1 MVRLEE
7 LAQWGQQLMDRL
19 GWHEGD
25 SKRVTW
31 TPTPRLLRYYTTLGI
46 LDRAAHFQGRTAFY
60 TGKHLLQVLAIKH
73 LQLAGNRLEDIQQLL
88 FGKSEDKLAQM
99 LGLTLPLPK
108 PEVPSQTAAP
118 LARRP
123 DFWEEMPERAL
134 PTPTLPKAP
143 RRQLLSLEPLNGMQ
157 LLIDCDRLP
166 EGFPLEEF
174 LQKVSSAIQD
184 LTTQENEGGSQP

>member
-31 TPTPRLLRYYTTLGI
+31 TPTPRLLRYYTTLGL

-73 LQLAGNRLEDIQQLL
+73 LQLAGSKLEDIQRLL
-88 FGKSEDKLAQM
+88 LGKSEQSLAEM
-99 LGLTLPLPK
+99 LGLSLPLPD
-108 PEVPSQTAAP
+108 PQVPSQEVAP
-118 LARRP
+118 LKRRS
-123 DFWEEMPERAL
+123 DFWEELPERAL
-134 PTPTLPKAP
+134 PAPTLPVAP
-143 RRQLLSLEPLNGMQ
+143 RRHLQSLEPLSGLQ
-157 LLIDCDRLP
+157 VLIDSDRLP
-166 EGFPLEEF
+166 DGFKLEEF
-174 LQKVSSAIQD
+174 LQKMSD
-184 LTTQENEGGSQP
+184 LVREMNEGGSKP

>member
-1 MVRLEE
+1 MEVTMVRLEE

-31 TPTPRLLRYYTTLGI
+31 TPTPRLLRYYTTLGL

-73 LQLAGNRLEDIQQLL
+73 LQLAGSKLDDIQRLL
-88 FGKSEDKLAQM
+88 LGKSEQSLADM
-99 LGLTLPLPK
+99 LGLSLPLPD
-108 PEVPSQTAAP
+108 PQVPSQEVAP
-118 LARRP
+118 LKRRS
-123 DFWEEMPERAL
+123 DFWEELPERAL
-134 PTPTLPKAP
+134 PSPTLPVAP
-143 RRQLLSLEPLNGMQ
+143 RRHLQSLEPLAGLQ
-157 LLIDCDRLP
+157 LLIDSDRLP

-174 LQKVSSAIQD
+174 LQKMSD
-184 LTTQENEGGSQP
+184 LVREMNEGGSKP

>member
-31 TPTPRLLRYYTTLGI
+31 TPTPRLLRYYTTLGL

-73 LQLAGNRLEDIQQLL
+73 LQLAGSKLEDIQRMLL
-88 FGKSEDKLAQM
+88 GKSEESLADM
-99 LGLTLPLPK
+99 LGVALPLPD
-108 PEVPSQTAAP
+108 PQVPSQETAP
-118 LARRP
+118 LKRRS
-123 DFWEEMPERAL
+123 DFWEELPERAL
-134 PTPTLPKAP
+134 PVPTLPVAP
-143 RRQLLSLEPLNGMQ
+143 RRQLQSLEPLAGLQ
-157 LLIDCDRLP
+157 LLIESDRLP

-174 LQKVSSAIQD
+174 LQKMSD
-184 LTTQENEGGSQP
+184 LVRDMNEGGSKP

>member
-31 TPTPRLLRYYTTLGI
+31 TPTPRLLRYYTTLGL

-73 LQLAGNRLEDIQQLL
+73 LQLAGSKLEDIQRMLL
-88 FGKSEDKLAQM
+88 GKSEESLAEM
-99 LGLTLPLPK
+99 LGVALPLPD
-108 PEVPSQTAAP
+108 PQVPSQEMVP
-118 LARRP
+118 LKRRQ
-123 DFWEEMPERAL
+123 DFWEELPERAL
-134 PTPTLPKAP
+134 PAPTLPLAP
-143 RRQLLSLEPLNGMQ
+143 RRQLQSLEPLAGLQ
-157 LLIDCDRLP
+157 LLIESDRLP

-174 LQKVSSAIQD
+174 LQKVSD
-184 LTTQENEGGSQP
+184 LVRDMNEGGSKP

>member
-73 LQLAGNRLEDIQQLL
+73 LQLGGNRLEDIQQLL
-88 FGKSEDKLAQM
+88 LGKSEENLAEM
-99 LGLTLPLPK
+99 LGLALPLPQ
-108 PEVPSQTAAP
+108 PEVPSQATAP

-123 DFWEEMPERAL
+123 DFWEELPER
-134 PTPTLPKAP
+134 TLPAPKLPEAP
-143 RRQLLSLEPLNGMQ
+143 RRQLLSLEPLAGLQ
-157 LLIDCDRLP
+157 LLVDSDRLP

-174 LQKVSSAIQD
+174 LQKVSA
-184 LTTQENEGGSQP
+184 LVKEHEGGSQP

>member
-31 TPTPRLLRYYTTLGI
+31 TPTPRLLRYYTTLGL

-73 LQLAGNRLEDIQQLL
+73 LQLAGSKLEDIQRMLL
-88 FGKSEDKLAQM
+88 GKSEESLAEM
-99 LGLTLPLPK
+99 LGVALPLPD
-108 PEVPSQTAAP
+108 PQVPSQEMAP
-118 LARRP
+118 LKRRS
-123 DFWEEMPERAL
+123 DFWEELPERAL
-134 PTPTLPKAP
+134 PSPTLPVAP
-143 RRQLLSLEPLNGMQ
+143 RRQLQSLEPLAGLQ
-157 LLIDCDRLP
+157 LLIESDRLP

-174 LQKVSSAIQD
+174 LQKVSD
-184 LTTQENEGGSQP
+184 LVRDMNEGGSTP

>member
-73 LQLAGNRLEDIQQLL
+73 LQLAGHRLEEIQQRML
-88 FGKSEDKLAQM
+88 GKSEDNLAEM
-99 LGLTLPLPK
+99 LGLTLPLPQ
-108 PEVPSQTAAP
+108 PEVPSQAAAP
-118 LARRP
+118 LARRA

-134 PTPTLPKAP
+134 PAPTLPKAP

-174 LQKVSSAIQD
+174 LQKMSSLIQ
-184 LTTQENEGGSQP
+184 EHEGGSQP

>member
-7 LAQWGQQLMDRL
+7 LALWGQQLMDRL

-73 LQLAGNRLEDIQQLL
+73 LQQGGSKLEDIQQQLL
-88 FGKSEDKLAQM
+88 GKSEDNLAEL
-99 LGLTLPLPK
+99 LGLKLPLPN
-108 PEVPSQTAAP
+108 PEVASQTATP

-123 DFWEEMPERAL
+123 DFWEELPSRAL
-134 PTPTLPKAP
+134 PTPDLPAAP
-143 RRQLLSLEPLNGMQ
+143 RRQLLSLEPLAGIQ
-157 LLIDCDRLP
+157 VLIDSERLP
-166 EGFPLEEF
+166 EGFSIEEF
-174 LQKVSSAIQD
+174 LQKMSALVQAQI
-184 LTTQENEGGSQP
+184 EGGSQP